1 MTQTILA
8 VDDNAN
14 ALKLLTDYLSEQ
26 EFRVVT
32 ASDGR
37 VALGV
42 LEAESPDLILLDV
55 MMPNMDGYQFI
66 GRIRRTSSI
75 PIIMVTAKRQEE
87 DVIRGFELGADDYI
101 IKPYRMRELLMRIRA
116 VLRRSG
122 EREQSDIITIGDF
135 TFNPQTRQV
144 TVCGKAV
151 NLTEAEYLLLNK
163 LAASADPK
171 GGMPHTPIH
180 RAKLSTTLVQHS
192 FSGTDST
199 LKIHIR
205 NLRQKI
211 EPDPVNPI
219 YIETVFGIGYRL
231 RTSQGELNRK

>member
-8 VDDNAN
+8 VDDNKN
-14 ALKLLTDYLSEQ
+14 ALNLLTDYLSAQ

-37 VALGV
+37 VALREV
-42 LEAESPDLILLDV
+42 EAKSPDLILLDV
-55 MMPNMDGYQFI
+55 MMPNMGGYQFI
-66 GRIRRTSSI
+66 GRVRRTSNI
-75 PIIMVTAKRQEE
+75 PIIMVTAKRAEE

-101 IKPYRMRELLMRIRA
+101 VKPYRMRELLMRIRA

-122 EREQSDIITIGDF
+122 GRDEDKIITIGDF
-135 TFNPQTRQV
+135 TFNQQTRHV
-144 TVCGKAV
+144 TLCGKGID
-151 NLTEAEYLLLNK
+151 LTEAEYLLLDK
-163 LAASADPK
+163 LAESADVPVN
-171 GGMPHTPIH
+171 
-180 RAKLSTTLVQHS
+180 RAKLSTTLIQHS

-211 EPDPVNPI
+211 EPDPAKPV
-219 YIETVFGIGYRL
+219 YVETVFGLGYRL
-231 RTSQGELNRK
+231 KTET

>member
-8 VDDNAN
+8 VDDNEN
-14 ALKLLTDYLSEQ
+14 ALKLLVDYLSEQ
-26 EFRVVT
+26 NFRVVT

-37 VALGV
+37 LALGV
-42 LEAESPDLILLDV
+42 LEAESADLILLDV
-55 MMPNMDGYQFI
+55 MMPNLDGYQFI
-66 GRIRRTSSI
+66 GRIRRTSSV

-87 DVIRGFELGADDYI
+87 DVIRGFELGADDYL

-122 EREQSDIITIGDF
+122 ERELSEIITIGDF
-135 TFNPQTRQV
+135 TIDLQTRQV
-144 TVCGKAV
+144 TVRGTAV
-151 NLTEAEYLLLNK
+151 DLTEAEYLLLNK
-163 LAASADPK
+163 LAESADSAVP
-171 GGMPHTPIH
+171 
-180 RAKLSTTLVQHS
+180 RAKLSTALVQHS

-211 EPDPVNPI
+211 EPDSASPV
-219 YIETVFGIGYRL
+219 YIETVFGTGYRL
-231 RTSQGELNRK
+231 RTDLRS